1 MTERPADVP
10 FGDGDSVR
18 DVAQPRSGWL
28 SSRSTD
34 DSVDTTSLQ
43 ADGPSSCSS
52 RGPIGSH

>member
-10 FGDGDSVR
+10 LSDGDSDR
-18 DVAQPRSGWL
+18 DVARPRSSWL

-34 DSVDTTSLQ
+34 DSVDTTPLQ
-43 ADGPSSCSS
+43 ADSPGSGSS